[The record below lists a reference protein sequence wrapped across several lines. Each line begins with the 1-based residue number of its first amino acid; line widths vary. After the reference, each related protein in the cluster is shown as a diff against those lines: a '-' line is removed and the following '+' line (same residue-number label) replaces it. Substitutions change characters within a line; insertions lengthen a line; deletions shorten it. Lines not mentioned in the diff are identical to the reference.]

1 MASLTNTRIK
11 DTYIALLKTADSGNI
26 TNTPEYVSDGL
37 GNSSQFSI
45 SSRNIGLGT
54 ETLNHISGTNPT
66 LTLAG
71 SSTSG
76 GLILQRSGTDKLYIY
91 EPGNDTIR
99 YQTIG
104 AVGQSFI
111 VNSTTNALTIKS
123 NGNIGIIETDPNANL
138 HIKTTSDTGFTH
150 GLKIERSSDQTA
162 GFLNV
167 QGGNLNILTASSGSS
182 IVLKSNN
189 VTGLT
194 VNDQGNVVV
203 AGTISGTL
211 ADGVVAT
218 TQSAGDNS
226 TKVATTAYVN
236 ASITAEDLDFA
247 GDSGTGSIDLDSQT
261 FTIAGTTNEVET
273 IAANQSLT
281 IGLPS
286 TIHTNLQGNV
296 TGNLTGDVTGN
307 ISGATAVFSG
317 TNNQI
322 KLSTG
327 TAGDGFLNIGH
338 FSNGTFI
345 GTYNDDGGAADL
357 IRFGTHSGDERMTIT
372 SAGIV
377 QIQSG
382 ELELFGGPKVFTSN
396 ATMTLQS
403 DEAAQGQIADI
414 RFRLRGSE
422 AMRLEND
429 NGTVALGIGL
439 TDPTTMLEVGGNI
452 GLKSDSAYLRFR
464 NAAAADLGYITNST
478 TWGDSGSDFSIGA
491 SSANLRFYTNNSSTE
506 RMRIDSSGNVGIG
519 EDTPNCKLDV
529 KGAVNTTVIAATTLG
544 DGGGAANRGLAI
556 RTDTDG
562 GEVATVGTG
571 TNMYLNTANN
581 LYLQNASNTKVIM
594 LANGNV
600 GIGNSNPSA
609 PLDVAGIVRI
619 SESSNTAFY
628 GGNYVRVFSDQNYG
642 FRNSAGTYI
651 ANISMSGNSY
661 FNGGNV
667 GIGTT
672 APVQKL
678 HIVDTNGANIILNS
692 NTGAEN
698 NGIWMT
704 EGAAASPYTDGA
716 YLHYDSTNN
725 AFKINTGASSLTTRF
740 TIDRDTGNATFAGDV
755 LVEDNLYLTDGGTV
769 RGKIQLNSSDR
780 DDLDIKVVSLG
791 SNMKFFTVDTERMR
805 IDSSGILLINST
817 STAFSDKLYVN
828 GDAYTT
834 GGWRVGTAGTFVG
847 KLINNGG
854 KLTLMSD
861 GSRDVQIGND
871 GNPSMLYVDT
881 SAANVGIGTTS
892 PREKLDIAAGRII
905 LDQDYQFTWANGTT
919 NRARIYGDS
928 GNNFIVEN
936 GSSNTERLRITS
948 SGNVGI
954 GTTSPAVKF
963 EISESG
969 AANLRLTS
977 GVSDGD
983 DVAAVISFSNA
994 AGSGGVQGRI
1004 ENVATEDN
1012 NTVFKFYNDSGTSA
1026 KMTLNPNG
1034 NMTIAGT
1041 LTQNSD
1047 ASLKENVKEIDNALS
1062 KVKQLQGVEF
1072 NKIGNNK
1079 KEIGVIAQ
1087 DVEKVLPELVLE
1099 EDGVKSVAYGNI
1111 TAVLIEAIKEQQE
1124 QIEQLKK
1131 QIQLLNK

>member
-123 NGNIGIIETDPNANL
+123 NGNIGIIETDPDTNL

-382 ELELFGGPKVFTSN
+382 ELELFSGPKVFTSN

-452 GLKSDSAYLRFR
+452 GLKSDSAFLRFR
-464 NAAAADLGYITNST
+464 NASAADLGFITNST

-506 RMRIDSSGNVGIG
+506 RMRIDSSG
-519 EDTPNCKLDV
+519 K
-529 KGAVNTTVIAATTLG
+529 
-544 DGGGAANRGLAI
+544 
-556 RTDTDG
+556 
-562 GEVATVGTG
+562 
-571 TNMYLNTANN
+571 
-581 LYLQNASNTKVIM
+581 
-594 LANGNV
+594 
-600 GIGNSNPSA
+600 
-609 PLDVAGIVRI
+609 
-619 SESSNTAFY
+619 
-628 GGNYVRVFSDQNYG
+628 
-642 FRNSAGTYI
+642 
-651 ANISMSGNSY
+651 
-661 FNGGNV
+661 
-667 GIGTT
+667 
-672 APVQKL
+672 
-678 HIVDTNGANIILNS
+678 
-692 NTGAEN
+692 
-698 NGIWMT
+698 
-704 EGAAASPYTDGA
+704 
-716 YLHYDSTNN
+716 
-725 AFKINTGASSLTTRF
+725 
-740 TIDRDTGNATFAGDV
+740 
-755 LVEDNLYLTDGGTV
+755 
-769 RGKIQLNSSDR
+769 
-780 DDLDIKVVSLG
+780 
-791 SNMKFFTVDTERMR
+791 
-805 IDSSGILLINST
+805 
-817 STAFSDKLYVN
+817 
-828 GDAYTT
+828 
-834 GGWRVGTAGTFVG
+834 
-847 KLINNGG
+847 
-854 KLTLMSD
+854 
-861 GSRDVQIGND
+861 
-871 GNPSMLYVDT
+871 
-881 SAANVGIGTTS
+881 VGIGTTS

-905 LDQDYQFTWANGTT
+905 LDQNFQFTWANGTT

-928 GNNFIVEN
+928 GDNFIVEN
-936 GSSNTERLRITS
+936 GSSNTERMRITSAGNVGIGTTAPFSDLSINVGANAPSSSGNMASEGLTIHNGAGGRAVQIGVNESGAYNYIQSSYVNNSNVAVNLAFFTGASERMRINTSGNVGIGTTSPTHLLTLESASSPGIKIKDTTNAVTLLAYSQNSDAHLGTYSNHPLILDTNSTERIRITS

-977 GVSDGD
+977 GVSDAD

-1012 NTVFKFYNDSGTSA
+1012 DTVFKFYNDSGTSA

-1124 QIEQLKK
+1124 QIEELKK